1 MDKKARVHIIGAG
14 ISGLTAALVLEKHGF
29 APVIYEASGS
39 AGGRVKTEIINGYHL
54 DIGFQVLLEAYPK
67 VQQYLDIQALE
78 PIELWPGAMIFNNGR
93 REIIGDPLRNIALL
107 WPTIK
112 AGSATFSD
120 KLKVAR
126 LNLELQATSL
136 KDIFNGED
144 IPTRDY
150 LLQKGFSDSMMT
162 NFFLPFFSG
171 IFLEEHL
178 QTSCRM
184 FKFVYKMFGKGSAL
198 IPKDGIGVITDQL
211 VSKLGRT
218 KIKYNRPVYQVKDG
232 AISFE
237 DGSQQLSDHII
248 IATAD
253 TNLTGRT
260 GERSVQW
267 QCSDTIYF
275 ECLKDE
281 IRKPL
286 IGLVADSEALINS
299 IIYLPQGS
307 AVSRIPYILSVTVVK
322 SHQLSSV
329 DLRKQVEADLS
340 RFCDINDVKF
350 LKHYA
355 IRKGLPVVEDLKNR
369 LPLSAYR
376 LDKNT
381 YLAGDYLLNGSLN
394 AAMASGEGAALA
406 LIEDHNMAS

>member
-1 MDKKARVHIIGAG
+1 MDKEARVHIIGAG
-14 ISGLTAALVLEKHGF
+14 ISGLTAALVLEKNGF
-29 APVIYEASGS
+29 SPVIYEASGS
-39 AGGRVKTEIINGYHL
+39 AGGRVKTEIFNGYHL

-67 VQQYLDIQALE
+67 VQKYLDIEALE
-78 PIELWPGAMIFNNGR
+78 PIELWPGAMIFNDGH

-112 AGSATFSD
+112 AESATFSD
-120 KLKVAR
+120 KLKVLR
-126 LNLELQATSL
+126 LNLELQSTSL
-136 KDIFNGED
+136 NDIFNGED
-144 IPTRDY
+144 IPTREY

-162 NFFLPFFSG
+162 KFFIPFFSG
-171 IFLEEHL
+171 IFLEEQL

-184 FKFVYKMFGKGSAL
+184 FKFVYKMFGKGNAL

-218 KIKYNRPVYQVKDG
+218 KIKYNRPVYRVKDG
-232 AISFE
+232 TIVFE
-237 DGSQQLSDHII
+237 DGSQQLSDRII

-253 TNLTGRT
+253 TKLTGRT
-260 GERSVQW
+260 GERPLRW
-267 QCSDTIYF
+267 QTSDTLYF
-275 ECLKDE
+275 ESLKDE

-286 IGLVADSEALINS
+286 IGLIADPEALINS
-299 IIYLPQGS
+299 IIYLPQES
-307 AVSRIPYILSVTVVK
+307 AVSKKPYILSVTVVK
-322 SHQLSSV
+322 SHQLSPV
-329 DLRKQVEADLS
+329 DLQKQVEADLS
-340 RFCDINDVKF
+340 RFCGISDVKF

-394 AAMASGEGAALA
+394 AAMASGEGAAHA
-406 LIEDHNMAS
+406 LIEDCNLTN